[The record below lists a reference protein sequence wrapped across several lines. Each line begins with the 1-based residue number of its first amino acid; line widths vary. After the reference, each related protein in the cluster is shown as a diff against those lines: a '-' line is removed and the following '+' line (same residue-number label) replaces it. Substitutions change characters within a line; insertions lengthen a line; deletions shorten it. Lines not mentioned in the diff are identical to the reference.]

1 MHPIIE
7 ASRLMQGAQITRK
20 AAVHANG
27 GTIFLWELSTGG
39 TIETIRSTHGFSS
52 TALKAIPF
60 IDRVNYYSAMRGT
73 KVTGSYQLQ
82 A

>member
-27 GTIFLWELSTGG
+27 GTIYLWELSTGY
-39 TIETIRSTHGFSS
+39 TIETIRSSHCFSS

-73 KVTGSYQLQ
+73 RVTGSYQLQ

>member
-39 TIETIRSTHGFSS
+39 TIETIRSMHGFSS
-52 TALKAIPF
+52 TGLKAIPF

-73 KVTGSYQLQ
+73 KVTGSFQLQ